1 MTKTG
6 LLDFPLAVD
15 AVAAPGTAGTA
26 DFRRAAEVVPVVV
39 DRLAAF
45 AARAALATVEA
56 DAANDGEDAFGA
68 VDAGAA
74 ASATDAGGP
83 RRGPGAPSVRR
94 RAAVRPRTRAAPSI
108 HLVAGM
114 AEKRMSIH
122 PECG

>member
-6 LLDFPLAVD
+6 LVDVPFAVD
-15 AVAAPGTAGTA
+15 AVAAPGTAGA
-26 DFRRAAEVVPVVV
+26 VDFCRAAEVLAVVV

-56 DAANDGEDAFGA
+56 DAANDGVDTFGA

-74 ASATDAGGP
+74 AAATDAGGP

-94 RAAVRPRTRAAPSI
+94 RAAVSPRTRAAPSI

-114 AEKRMSIH
+114 AEERMSIH
-122 PECG
+122 PGV

>member
-6 LLDFPLAVD
+6 LLDFPFAVD
-15 AVAAPGTAGTA
+15 AFAAPGTV
-26 DFRRAAEVVPVVV
+26 DFRRAAELVAVVV

-56 DAANDGEDAFGA
+56 DAANDGVDAFGA
-68 VDAGAA
+68 VDAGEPAA
-74 ASATDAGGP
+74 ATDAVGP
-83 RRGPGAPSVRR
+83 MRGPGVPSVRR
-94 RAAVRPRTRAAPSI
+94 RAAVRPRTRAAPNI

-122 PECG
+122 PGGG